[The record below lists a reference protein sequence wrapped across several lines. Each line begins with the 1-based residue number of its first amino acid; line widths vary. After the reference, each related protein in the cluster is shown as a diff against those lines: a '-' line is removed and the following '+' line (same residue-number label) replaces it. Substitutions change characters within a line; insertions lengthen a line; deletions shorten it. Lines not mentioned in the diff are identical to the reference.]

1 MNFEINSIYGD
12 IIDVSV
18 DSVSTG
24 SMSRLQ
30 SAVFL
35 IELLETAQQLAY
47 HLDKDKVSRKTGD
60 LLDLLH
66 TKSDAYE

>member
-1 MNFEINSIYGD
+1 MNFQINSIYGD

-18 DSVSTG
+18 DSVNTG
-24 SMSRLQ
+24 SMSRTQ

-47 HLDKDKVSRKTGD
+47 HLGKDRVSSKTGD
-60 LLDLLH
+60 LLELLH
-66 TKSDAYE
+66 DKGDTYG